1 MNKGKVYLVGAG
13 PGDPRLITVRGL
25 QCIKQCT
32 AIVYD
37 RLASPRLL
45 KEAPKSAKRVYVG
58 KLPDRHTMKQEDIN
72 QLLVDLALEGHI
84 VTRLK
89 GGDPTIFGRVGE
101 EAGLLQENDIPYE
114 IVPGITSAISVPAYA
129 GIPVTH
135 RDHASSLSI
144 ITGHEKPEKLEK
156 SINWKKLTQAT
167 GTLLFL
173 MGVAKIG
180 FIAEQLIKYG
190 RDQHTPVALVRWGT
204 TPEQQTLIGELHNI
218 AEKVAYHKF
227 ESPAIIIVGDVV
239 KQRETLLWYEK
250 LPLFGLRI
258 LLTRAMEQNQS
269 LSTKIDDLGGEPVEF
284 PVIALEKVNEAGK
297 IEKIKQACAEIS
309 RYDWIVLTSTNGVQH
324 FFDWL
329 MSCNIDIRQ
338 LNRAKFVAVGPKTAD
353 EIKKRGIFV
362 DLVAER
368 FDAEGVIEVMQ
379 HLDLADKQILIPHSS
394 IAREVL
400 TEQLTSLGAHVTD
413 LPIYENSIVTEQ
425 EPFIIDWLL
434 EQHIHLLTFTSSS
447 TVTNFIEV
455 LKHHGIEDPIKLMST
470 YPIASIGPIT
480 SNTIRSYGLNVT
492 IEADEATVDG
502 LINKIVAYQ
511 LQQKAEPVT
520 LY

>member
-1 MNKGKVYLVGAG
+1 MKKGKVFLVGAG
-13 PGDPRLITVRGL
+13 PGDPKLITIKGL

-101 EAGLLQENDIPYE
+101 EAELLKANNIDYE

-135 RDHASSLSI
+135 RNHASSLSI
-144 ITGHEKPEKLEK
+144 ITGHEKPEKLDH
-156 SINWKKLTQAT
+156 SINWAKVTQAT

-173 MGVAKIG
+173 MGVAKISY
-180 FIAEQLIKYG
+180 ISEQLMKYG
-190 RDQHTPVALVRWGT
+190 RDPHTPVALVRWGT

-218 AEKVAYHKF
+218 AEKVNTHKF

-239 KQRETLLWYEK
+239 KQRETLIWYEK
-250 LPLFGLRI
+250 MPLFGTRI
-258 LLTRAMEQNQS
+258 LLTRAAEQS
-269 LSTKIDDLGGEPVEF
+269 AEFATKIDELGGEPCEF
-284 PVIALEKVNEAGK
+284 HVISLEKVREEEKVRA
-297 IEKIKQACAEIS
+297 IELVCKQIE
-309 RYDWIVLTSTNGVQH
+309 RYEWIILTSTNGVNH
-324 FFDWL
+324 FFSWL
-329 MSCNIDIRQ
+329 AEYRIDIRRFAQ
-338 LNRAKFVAVGPKTAD
+338 SKFVAVGPKTAD
-353 EIKKRGIFV
+353 ALKEKGIYV
-362 DLVAER
+362 DLIAER
-368 FDAEGVIEVMQ
+368 FDAEGIIEVMKEEA
-379 HLDLADKQILIPHSS
+379 LAGKHILIPHSNM
-394 IAREVL
+394 AREIL
-400 TEQLTSLGAHVTD
+400 TQHFTAIGAQVTD
-413 LPIYENSIVTEQ
+413 LPIYENVIATDQ
-425 EPFIIDWLL
+425 EPFIIDWLK
-434 EQHIHLLTFTSSS
+434 EHHIHILTFTSSS
-447 TVTNFIEV
+447 TVISFIEV
-455 LKHHGIEDPIKLMST
+455 LKLHGIEHPIELIKT

-480 SNTIRSYGLNVT
+480 TKTLQSYGL
-492 IEADEATVDG
+492 EATVEASEATIDS
-502 LINKIVAYQ
+502 LIEAIIAYR
-511 LQQKAEPVT
+511 LQQQRPLT